1 MASLLDWVREGE
13 TAAVEVDDPIG
24 PVSAAEV
31 SVVGRSRRRRLPWMA
46 VAAICVVGCGVTVW
60 VTLHRP
66 AQSRS
71 PKATHASGFVTYTD
85 TAQHYRISYPRSWQ
99 KTTDADGGLVLHVL
113 GRDAVSVREFTLAA
127 PVNTQNVSDM
137 RSVTDAILSAPSA
150 HLTVLESQVV
160 RVGALTGLYY
170 LYYFPAGDQ
179 RGVHAHYFLFS
190 EKRMFTLV
198 FQTLPATD
206 FQRLAKTFDVVAE
219 TFTVTSGQ

>member
-1 MASLLDWVREGE
+1 MSTLLDWTREDE
-13 TAAVEVDDPIG
+13 TSAVEVDDPIDE
-24 PVSAAEV
+24 VSAPVA
-31 SVVGRSRRRRLPWMA
+31 GRSRRRRWPWIV
-46 VAAICVVGCGVTVW
+46 VAAICVVGCGVAAW

-66 AQSRS
+66 AQNRS
-71 PKATHASGFVTYTD
+71 PESPHASGFMTYTD
-85 TAQHYRISYPRSWQ
+85 TAKHYRISYPHGWQ
-99 KTTDADGGLVLHVL
+99 KTTDADGGLVLHVR
-113 GRDAVSVREFTLAA
+113 GRDAVSIHEFTLAA

-137 RSVTDAILSAPSA
+137 RAVTDAILSTPNA

-190 EKRMFTLV
+190 GKQMFTLV

-206 FQRLAKTFDVVAE
+206 FPRLAKSFDAVAE
-219 TFTVTSGQ
+219 TFSVASDQ

>member
-1 MASLLDWVREGE
+1 MSTLMDWIREDE
-13 TAAVEVDDPIG
+13 TPAVEVDDPTAAVST
-24 PVSAAEV
+24 PVAD
-31 SVVGRSRRRRLPWMA
+31 RSHRRRWPWVV
-46 VAAICVVGCGVTVW
+46 VAAICVVGCGVTAW
-60 VTLHRP
+60 VTLYRP

-71 PKATHASGFVTYTD
+71 PKAARASDVVTYTD
-85 TAQHYRISYPRSWQ
+85 TAKHYRISYPRGWQ
-99 KTTDADGGLVLHVL
+99 KTTDADGGIVLHVR

-137 RSVTDAILSAPSA
+137 HSVTDAILSAPSA

-190 EKRMFTLV
+190 GKQMFTLV

>member
-1 MASLLDWVREGE
+1 MSTLTDWIREDE
-13 TAAVEVDDPIG
+13 TPAVEVDDPTAG
-24 PVSAAEV
+24 VSAPVAD
-31 SVVGRSRRRRLPWMA
+31 RSHRRRWRWVV
-46 VAAICVVGCGVTVW
+46 VAAICVVGCGVAAL

-66 AQSRS
+66 PQSRS
-71 PKATHASGFVTYTD
+71 PKAPHGSSFVTYTD
-85 TAQHYRISYPRSWQ
+85 TAKHYRISYPRGWQ
-99 KTTDADGGLVLHVL
+99 KTTGADGSVVLHVH

-137 RSVTDAILSAPSA
+137 RSVTDAVLSAPSA

-190 EKRMFTLV
+190 GKQMFTLV

-206 FQRLAKTFDVVAE
+206 FQRLAKTFDAVAE
-219 TFTVTSGQ
+219 TFTATSGQ